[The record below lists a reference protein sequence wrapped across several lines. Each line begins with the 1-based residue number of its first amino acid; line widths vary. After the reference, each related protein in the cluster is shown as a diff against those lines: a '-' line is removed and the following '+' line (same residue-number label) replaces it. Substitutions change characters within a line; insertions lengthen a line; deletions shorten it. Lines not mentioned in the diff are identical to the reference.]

1 MTTIRMNLFR
11 AFAYNAAAVPLAAVG
26 LLNPMISGAAMACS
40 SLLVVTN
47 SLRLKRFQDASQA
60 SSLGNC

>member
-1 MTTIRMNLFR
+1 L
-11 AFAYNAAAVPLAAVG
+11 G

-47 SLRLKRFQDASQA
+47 SLRLKQFKDQQGQEASQA
-60 SSLGNC
+60 SSPGSC